1 MTFIGPA
8 LARITAL
15 MLKESR
21 QLLRDRATFGMLLG
35 IPILQIALFGC
46 AIELAPHALQI
57 RVIATDQE
65 RFVRVQRLLAS
76 YEGSVLISR
85 TASGSA
91 AITAL
96 KRGSTLMV
104 VDADSRPPLVYLDA
118 TDPVLETQA
127 ESMIGGVVRSVS
139 GPVEDDAAAPLF
151 YLKRL
156 YNPGLRTQPFMVS
169 GLIGV
174 ILTMSL
180 VMMSALTI
188 SRERERGTLDG
199 LLSTPVRPLE
209 LWVGKLAPYLLLGVL
224 QASLVLVVARFV
236 FYIYP
241 AGSILLLGFGTL
253 VFAAA
258 NLALGFL
265 FSCVARQ
272 QMQAMQM
279 TFFFFLPSSL
289 LSGFMFPFSAMP
301 RWAQRLAEILPL
313 THYLRVVRGIL
324 LRGVDTT
331 FVLQELIPIGL
342 FAACATAASLLVWRR
357 AIGGL

>member
-1 MTFIGPA
+1 
-8 LARITAL
+8 
-15 MLKESR
+15 
-21 QLLRDRATFGMLLG
+21 
-35 IPILQIALFGC
+35 
-46 AIELAPHALQI
+46 
-57 RVIATDQE
+57 
-65 RFVRVQRLLAS
+65 
-76 YEGSVLISR
+76 
-85 TASGSA
+85 
-91 AITAL
+91 
-96 KRGSTLMV
+96 
-104 VDADSRPPLVYLDA
+104 
-118 TDPVLETQA
+118 
-127 ESMIGGVVRSVS
+127 
-139 GPVEDDAAAPLF
+139 
-151 YLKRL
+151 
-156 YNPGLRTQPFMVS
+156 MVS

-209 LWVGKLAPYLLLGVL
+209 LWVGKLAPYMLLGVI
-224 QASLVLVVARFV
+224 QTSLVLVVARFA

-241 AGSILLLGFGTL
+241 AGSILLLGAGTL

-301 RWAQRLAEILPL
+301 RWAQRLAEMLPL

-331 FVLQELIPIGL
+331 FVLQELIPIGI
-342 FAACATAASLLVWRR
+342 FAVCATGASLLIWRR
-357 AIGGL
+357 AIA

>member
-1 MTFIGPA
+1 MTFISPA

-85 TASGSA
+85 IASSSA

-127 ESMIGGVVRSVS
+127 ESMIDGVVRSVS
-139 GPVEDDAAAPLF
+139 GSVEDDAAAPLF

-331 FVLQELIPIGL
+331 FVLQELFPIGL
-342 FAACATAASLLVWRR
+342 FAACAIAASLLLWRR
-357 AIGGL
+357 AIGAL